1 MNTSRF
7 LKTTRPG
14 IVMPLAI
21 IVVVLLV
28 ALGTALLSLGLQG
41 QVLGIRAG
49 EAISARAA
57 ADAAL
62 TKAAMAMSQAGL
74 IHENEQA
81 TLADLF
87 RREPDK
93 ALESLVK
100 VAEAKKRPASIPSLG
115 APVESGKNRTGSE
128 RESDRVLYQR
138 LGLSH

>member
-1 MNTSRF
+1 MKEKLLTDVLSYVE
-7 LKTTRPG
+7 LADSLIDDLAKRP
-14 IVMPLAI
+14 AF
-21 IVVVLLV
+21 
-28 ALGTALLSLGLQG
+28 S
-41 QVLGIRAG
+41 
-49 EAISARAA
+49 
-57 ADAAL
+57 DAAL